1 MLDGDDCPRQVHA
14 GVGFFLNTQSTVGVI
29 KKCHLGYFIVD
40 DGDILGRLL
49 ADHIMLWSFPFN
61 YGIIPAL
68 FKRNFDAAVPVG
80 HKSTYGITVGADD
93 LEQCPTNWNLGAGL
107 ILDDAQSG
115 FILDGRT
122 VRVVAVCGQLHCCSG
137 VSIYH
142 IILEFAIFIFL
153 LTYRKKYSVLI
164 DICVERQLDAAGLA
178 LHTFQRI

>member
-1 MLDGDDCPRQVHA
+1 MLDCDDCPRQVHA
-14 GVGFFLNTQSTVGVI
+14 GIGFFLNTQSTVGVI

-40 DGDILGRLL
+40 DGDIL
-49 ADHIMLWSFPFN
+49 
-61 YGIIPAL
+61 GIIPAL

-122 VRVVAVCGQLHCCSG
+122 VRVVAVCGQLRCCSG